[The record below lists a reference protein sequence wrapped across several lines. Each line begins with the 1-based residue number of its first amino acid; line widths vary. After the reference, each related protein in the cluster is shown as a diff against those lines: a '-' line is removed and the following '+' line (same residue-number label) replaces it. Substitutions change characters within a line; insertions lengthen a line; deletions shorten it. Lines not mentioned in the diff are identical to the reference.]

1 MFLNYRAREIAEG
14 KIAKNNISYHVLS
27 KNMDASNRS
36 ILKAYYIDV
45 VEYNMD
51 SYESMYSAFLTNLQR
66 TPF

>member
-1 MFLNYRAREIAEG
+1 
-14 KIAKNNISYHVLS
+14 
-27 KNMDASNRS
+27 MDASNRS